1 MAKRGKEKKA
11 AGTAN
16 TGGGKSPPYL
26 LIACGLVALVGVLI
40 SQGVFTPTS
49 NAPQENE
56 SAKKKLVRQSGGSR
70 LSRKSAAEAAA
81 KTEPVAVDSSDGGD
95 ADKDTV
101 GSADD
106 EDVVDGHSDVT
117 GVMLDGGD
125 TEWRKE
131 LAAYETGCEHRILAH
146 LHLLRACADAAA
158 MSRCRN
164 LPL

>member
-1 MAKRGKEKKA
+1 MEGRRKLLEESEPYTWLAKQA
-11 AGTAN
+11 AHGA
-16 TGGGKSPPYL
+16 
-26 LIACGLVALVGVLI
+26 V
-40 SQGVFTPTS
+40 TP
-49 NAPQENE
+49 
-56 SAKKKLVRQSGGSR
+56 
-70 LSRKSAAEAAA
+70 
-81 KTEPVAVDSSDGGD
+81 
-95 ADKDTV
+95 V

-117 GVMLDGGD
+117 GVMLDGDD